1 MRPMEMAGKL
11 INDAVRVASMKVK
24 TFVFEDVRLPSGW
37 TATVAVRYDGT
48 VDGYSLVTPDGMGM
62 VDGSGHHGT
71 ADMDGGMRA
80 VREMA
85 ALAMTM
91 GDVEA
96 AHVEHRR
103 KRIARARIIA
113 DIERFD
119 PARNVTFTD
128 DDGLDTAIAGQ
139 TQALI
144 RSCVESFDP
153 TNETS
158 ADADWKD
165 GDDDG
170 N

>member
-11 INDAVRVASMKVK
+11 IDDAVRVASMKVK

-48 VDGYSLVTPDGMGM
+48 VDGYSLVTPDRMGM

-71 ADMDGGMRA
+71 ADIDGGMRA

-85 ALAMTM
+85 AFAITL
-91 GDVEA
+91 GDVQARHE
-96 AHVEHRR
+96 EHRR
-103 KRIARARIIA
+103 KRRSRARIID
-113 DIERFD
+113 DIERWDTGAPRPFSSNDRFD
-119 PARNVTFTD
+119 E
-128 DDGLDTAIAGQ
+128 AIAGQ

-144 RSCVESFDP
+144 RSGVESFDP
-153 TNETS
+153 NNETS

-165 GDDDG
+165 DDG